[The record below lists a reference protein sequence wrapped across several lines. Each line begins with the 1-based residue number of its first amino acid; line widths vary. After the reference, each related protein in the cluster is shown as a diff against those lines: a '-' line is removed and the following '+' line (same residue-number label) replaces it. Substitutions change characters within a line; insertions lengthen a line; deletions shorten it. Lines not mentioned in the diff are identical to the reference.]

1 MSGSES
7 GKSSIRKYIP
17 EERMELR
24 EYLIKVG
31 IKNID
36 RHTILVNGHRVFN
49 NQFNQLVEK
58 DDEII
63 VLPILKGG

>member
-36 RHTILVNGHRVFN
+36 RHTILVNGNRVFN
-49 NQFNQLVEK
+49 NQFDQLVEK

>member
-1 MSGSES
+1 MSNSES
-7 GKSSIRKYIP
+7 GKSSIMKFIP

-24 EYLIKVG
+24 EFLLKVG

-36 RHTILVNGHRVFN
+36 RHTVLVNGARVT
-49 NQFNQLVEK
+49 LDRTVEK